1 MLGSDGFIGKTDN
14 PIKDREG
21 IPQGTIGFLC
31 NQMKCFFF
39 SLNTFAFSYFF
50 EIVFCISHTNAFKII
65 NHISKNYA
73 EIIVGAGTILSTAQL
88 EKAIESGASFGVAP
102 GIDPYVIEESKKL
115 NFTFAPGIC
124 TPSEIQLA
132 LKYELNLLKFFPAE
146 YSGGLDYLK
155 SIAAPFIQNDLKFI
169 PLGGININTAKKYL
183 HSNLVAAIGG
193 SWIANSSLIVD
204 GNWKEIEKR
213 ANEIHKLVAKV
224 REPRL

>member
-1 MLGSDGFIGKTDN
+1 MDQKNLISNLKKEGVLAVVTINDIDKTN
-14 PIKDREG
+14 YLCEALLNGGIKIIELTLRTD
-21 IPQGTIGFLC
+21 
-31 NQMKCFFF
+31 
-39 SLNTFAFSYFF
+39 
-50 EIVFCISHTNAFKII
+50 NAFKII

-73 EIIVGAGTILSTAQL
+73 DIIVGAGTILSITQL
-88 EKAIESGASFGVAP
+88 KKAIESGASYGVAP
-102 GIDPYVIEESKKL
+102 GIDPHVIEKSKRL
-115 NFTFAPGIC
+115 DFTFAPGIC

-132 LKYELNLLKFFPAE
+132 LNYELNLLKFFPAE

-169 PLGGININTAKKYL
+169 PLGGININTAKEYL

-193 SWIANSSLIVD
+193 SWIANDSLIVD

-213 ANEIHKLVAKV
+213 ANEVHKLVAKV